1 MYDSV
6 VIGGGPA
13 GSKAAELLAKDFDV
27 MVMEEHGSSG
37 IPAGCAGLITD
48 EVLRMSG
55 VKPDVHNKLFGAHV
69 YFPCGEKITVR
80 SDWAKANVLD
90 RSELDG
96 LMAEKAMDAGA
107 EYRFGCKYKGHRV
120 SDKAIVD
127 STAGKTECSLLVGAD
142 GHSSKVAMALGKN
155 NNPKEYLRGFQMDVR
170 KRYDEEDM
178 IVIRLGSETAPGFFS
193 WEIPFGDNVRAGL
206 CTSWSAGYPYDYM
219 KKLLKT
225 AGLENSEILKTYSG
239 KIPIGGRPKSYGER
253 VLLIG
258 DAAGQVKPVSGGGLY
273 PAFKSAEPL
282 YDTASKAFG
291 TGDFSERGLSGYEK
305 MWKKSAGKELRTGY
319 ALRKLFLKFGD
330 EDFNRAYAAASKESV
345 RSLLDEINLDS
356 PSKVVSEMRLRDM
369 AGFVPIL
376 MRVLL

>member
-13 GSKAAELLAKDFDV
+13 GSKVAELLAKDFDV
-27 MVMEEHGSSG
+27 LVMEEHSSSG

-48 EVLRMSG
+48 EVLKMSG
-55 VKPDVHNKLFGAHV
+55 VKPDVYNKLHGAHV

-107 EYRFGCKYKGHRV
+107 EYRFNCKYTGHSV
-120 SDKAIVD
+120 SDRVTVD
-127 STAGKTECSLLVGAD
+127 STGERTECSLLVGAD
-142 GHSSKVAMALGKN
+142 GHSSKVAMSLGIDN
-155 NNPKEYLRGFQMDVR
+155 GPKEYLRGFQMDVR
-170 KRYDEEDM
+170 KRYEEEDM
-178 IVIRLGSETAPGFFS
+178 ITIRLGSDVAPGFFS

-219 KKLLKT
+219 KRLLKT

-239 KIPIGGRPKSYGER
+239 KIPIGGRPRSYGER
-253 VLLIG
+253 VLLAG

-273 PAFKSAEPL
+273 PAFKSAKPL
-282 YDTASKAFG
+282 CDVASKAFE
-291 TGDFSERGLSGYEK
+291 TGDFSERSLSKYDK
-305 MWKKSAGKELRTGY
+305 MWKKSAGRELRTGY
-319 ALRKLFLKFGD
+319 TLRKMFVKFGD
-330 EDFNRAYAAASKESV
+330 GDLDSAYGIASKESV
-345 RSLLDEINLDS
+345 RSLLDEIDLDS
-356 PSKVVSEMRLRDM
+356 PSKVVSRMRLRDM
-369 AGFVPIL
+369 ARFVPIL